1 MNGETG
7 DDEEKRGSAKSPIMG
22 ECDNAPAGA
31 SAAGGG
37 GGGTRTGGPAAAGR
51 RGCEGGVVRRAGAR
65 LFGRETAW
73 RGPPTRGH
81 VEDDKHQSNF
91 KNVQCWAP
99 PQFGATAVIETQF
112 KIRLVPFRHQN
123 EETRSGGPPKK
134 KKKTQA
140 RRSAT
145 RLLHTPTRRA
155 PPTRSGT
162 VAPATPGGPPGRGAR
177 LAPPPAP
184 PGQPPPRDPPRA

>member
-22 ECDNAPAGA
+22 ECNNAPAGA

-37 GGGTRTGGPAAAGR
+37 GEWTRTGGPAAAGR

-73 RGPPTRGH
+73 RGPPSRGH

-134 KKKTQA
+134 KKDAGKKKRHPPPSHPYST
-140 RRSAT
+140 SAT
-145 RLLHTPTRRA
+145 DTLWYCRASHTRWPS
-155 PPTRSGT
+155 RSGGPFGT
-162 VAPATPGGPPGRGAR
+162 TARPAWATTTT
-177 LAPPPAP
+177 
-184 PGQPPPRDPPRA
+184 